1 MDLTKFAIRIG
12 KFEEEVT
19 IPESLY
25 KDTDIVNIPPFS
37 LMVNVYEKNQDYYLQ
52 LEAQVELTLQDAITL
67 EPVGYDFPIQIEE
80 KISSDSEILGKFL
93 QNNQNSL
100 DIIAILWENIV
111 LEIPISYTKAS
122 VQNEYHDGW
131 ELIEEKKDEIDIRL
145 APLLEIFDEEKEGKQ

>member
-25 KDTDIVNIPPFS
+25 KDTGVVNIPPFL
-37 LMVNVYEKNQDYYLQ
+37 LMINIYEKNQDYYLQ

-67 EPVGYDFPIQIEE
+67 EPIGYDFPIQIEE